1 MLRRPPRST
10 RTDTLFPYT
19 TLFRSLVVG
28 NDDLDAAVI
37 LVDDDALDRCG
48 LERVD
53 DEGRGVFGPGDDV
66 GLLALHFL
74 DDRLD
79 AAALHADA
87 RADRIDAAVIA
98 DHADLGARTRVA
110 RGARKSTRLKSSHQ
124 CASRMHTSVFK

>member
-37 LVDDDALDRCG
+37 LVDDDALDRSG

-53 DEGRGVFGPGDDV
+53 AEGRGVFGPGDDV
-66 GLLALHFL
+66 DLLALHFL

-79 AAALHADA
+79 AAALHAA
-87 RADRIDAAVIA
+87 ASPARIDAAVLA
-98 DHADLGARTRVA
+98 DPAALGPHTRVA
-110 RGARKSTRLKSSHQ
+110 RCRLDPYARALDFRHFPRVPT
-124 CASRMHTSVFK
+124 